1 MMSDSMVSAVHD
13 MGRTDDIY
21 NSRFGETMAAQGR
34 SFSDEEIRRI
44 VLLLSETEMTIS
56 EIAAR
61 MRCSRSG
68 VAAINRKWKVRAYN
82 GLRSTWQNFECEP
95 TPWLSRKP

>member
-1 MMSDSMVSAVHD
+1 MFSAVHD

-68 VAAINRKWKVRAYN
+68 VAAINRKGRVRAYN
-82 GLRSTWQNFECEP
+82 GLRTTWQKFEREP
-95 TPWLSRKP
+95 TPRPSKP

>member
-1 MMSDSMVSAVHD
+1 MSDSMFSAVHD
-13 MGRTDDIY
+13 MGRMDDIY
-21 NSRFGETMAAQGR
+21 NSRFGETMAVQGR

-61 MRCSRSG
+61 MRCSCSG